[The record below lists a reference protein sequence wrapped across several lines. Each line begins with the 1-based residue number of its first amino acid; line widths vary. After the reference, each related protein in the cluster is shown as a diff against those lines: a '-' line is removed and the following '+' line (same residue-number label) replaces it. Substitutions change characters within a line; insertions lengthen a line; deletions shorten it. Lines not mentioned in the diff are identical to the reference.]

1 MDDHTPGPEELGIDT
16 LLQHLGEEHHFA
28 GAVVQPIFQNSLF
41 VFERCADIERVLKGE
56 GDSFVYTRMSNPT
69 TALAEKKIAALEGTE
84 ACRLFSSGMGAISAA
99 ILSTVRAGSH
109 VVCTNAA
116 YGPTKNFLT
125 AYLPKFD
132 VETTLVDG
140 TKVAEVQAAVRE
152 NTALLYLE
160 TPGSITFD
168 IQDLEALVSLA
179 RERGITTICDNS
191 AATPIFQKPASFG
204 VDLVVHSVTKYLA
217 GHSDVVAGCVCG
229 SQERIRALTWAEGQY
244 LGASIDPFAAWL
256 LTRSLRTLPIRMRRH
271 QQSATE
277 VAEFLQRHP
286 AIEKV
291 NYPGLANHS
300 ARALI
305 EKQMTGASGM
315 LSFQLKNS
323 SKETAFALCES
334 LRLFQIGVSWGGHE
348 SLAIPVP
355 LLDGETWVIR
365 LSVGLETAS
374 DLIADLRRALE
385 AVGE

>member
-1 MDDHTPGPEELGIDT
+1 MDEQTPQSEELGIDT
-16 LLQHLGEEHHFA
+16 LLQHLGEEQHFA
-28 GAVVQPIFQNSLF
+28 GAVVPPLFQNSLF
-41 VFERCADIERVLKGE
+41 VFERCADLERVIKGDD
-56 GDSFVYTRMSNPT
+56 DSFVYTRMGNPT

-84 ACRLFSSGMGAISAA
+84 ACRLFASGMGAISAA
-99 ILSTVRAGSH
+99 ILSAVRTGSH

-116 YGPTKNFLT
+116 YGPTKSFLT
-125 AYLPKFD
+125 EYLPKFN

-140 TKVAEVQAAVRE
+140 TDAAMVQAAIRA
-152 NTALLYLE
+152 NTTLLYLE

-168 IQDLEALVSLA
+168 IQDLGTLVSLA
-179 RERGITTICDNS
+179 REHNITTICDNS
-191 AATPIFQKPASFG
+191 TATPIFQKPASFG
-204 VDLVVHSVTKYLA
+204 VDLVVHSATKYLA

-229 SQERIRALTWAEGQY
+229 SKERIHALTWAEGQY

-256 LTRSLRTLPIRMRRH
+256 LTRSLRTLPIRMQRH
-271 QQSATE
+271 QQSATT
-277 VAEFLQRHP
+277 VAQFLQSHP
-286 AIEKV
+286 AVERV
-291 NYPGLANHS
+291 NYPGLTDHP

-323 SKETAFALCES
+323 SKETAFAFCES

-374 DLIADLRRALE
+374 DLIADLRRTLDG
-385 AVGE
+385 VGK